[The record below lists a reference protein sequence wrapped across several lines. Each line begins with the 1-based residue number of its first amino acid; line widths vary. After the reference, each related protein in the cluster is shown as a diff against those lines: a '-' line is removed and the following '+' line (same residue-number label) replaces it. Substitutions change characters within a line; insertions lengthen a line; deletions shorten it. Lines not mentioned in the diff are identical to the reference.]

1 MKDVICSD
9 DMDKI
14 QEQIN
19 GNENLDDQFDS
30 KAPFTQ
36 NIEYQEEAEGN
47 EDLHP
52 DFSGTMTYRMM
63 LEFLLCY
70 QVMNH

>member
-1 MKDVICSD
+1 M
-9 DMDKI
+9 
-14 QEQIN
+14 
-19 GNENLDDQFDS
+19 
-30 KAPFTQ
+30 
-36 NIEYQEEAEGN
+36 IEYQDEAEGN

>member
-36 NIEYQEEAEGN
+36 NTIFYDRISRRG
-47 EDLHP
+47 
-52 DFSGTMTYRMM
+52 
-63 LEFLLCY
+63 
-70 QVMNH
+70 